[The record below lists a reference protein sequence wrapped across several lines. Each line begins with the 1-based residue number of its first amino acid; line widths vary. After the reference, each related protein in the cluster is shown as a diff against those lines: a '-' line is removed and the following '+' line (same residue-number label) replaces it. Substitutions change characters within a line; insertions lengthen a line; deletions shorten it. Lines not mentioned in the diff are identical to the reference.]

1 MTTPI
6 SEQNRLSSIDML
18 RGLALLGILLMNIQ
32 SFAMIGAAYSFP
44 NLHMD
49 VSGLNLVVW
58 TMSHVF
64 ADLKFM
70 AIFSML
76 FGAGIILS
84 TRRQDQ
90 AGHSTLFFHN
100 IRTFWLLMFGVLH
113 AYFIWYGDILVT
125 YALCGFVVYWFRNL
139 SVPILLCMGG
149 ISLSIALL
157 IMVSAGI
164 APADVQLGILRDF
177 VPNNA
182 EIASEVA
189 AYRGAWADVQHV
201 RLIEALDMQF
211 SAIPLFLFWRARGLM
226 LIGMALFKL
235 GVFNAARSPKF
246 YLRLVGVTGV
256 IGFSLIGYG
265 AVQLIDQNWDPGYS
279 LLQHGGV
286 YNYLGS
292 IAVALFYVGCMM
304 LIAQNRVW
312 PAAQARLAAV
322 GRMAFTNYILQSVI
336 ATIFF
341 YGYGFGFF
349 GSVER
354 WGQFLIVLLI
364 WTFQLWLSPIWLSR
378 FRFGPLEWLWRS
390 LTYFKFQPMIK

>member
-1 MTTPI
+1 
-6 SEQNRLSSIDML
+6 
-18 RGLALLGILLMNIQ
+18 
-32 SFAMIGAAYSFP
+32 
-44 NLHMD
+44 
-49 VSGLNLVVW
+49 
-58 TMSHVF
+58 
-64 ADLKFM
+64 
-70 AIFSML
+70 
-76 FGAGIILS
+76 
-84 TRRQDQ
+84 
-90 AGHSTLFFHN
+90 
-100 IRTFWLLMFGVLH
+100 
-113 AYFIWYGDILVT
+113 
-125 YALCGFVVYWFRNL
+125 
-139 SVPILLCMGG
+139 MGG

-157 IMVSAGI
+157 MMVSAGI

-211 SAIPLFLFWRARGLM
+211 SAIPLFLFWRGRGLM

-312 PAAQARLAAV
+312 PVAQARLAAV

>member
-1 MTTPI
+1 
-6 SEQNRLSSIDML
+6 
-18 RGLALLGILLMNIQ
+18 
-32 SFAMIGAAYSFP
+32 
-44 NLHMD
+44 MD

-64 ADLKFM
+64 ADLKFI

-90 AGHSTLFFHN
+90 AGHSTLFLHN

-139 SVPILLCMGG
+139 SVPILLRMGG

-157 IMVSAGI
+157 ILVSAGI

-201 RLIEALDMQF
+201 RLIEAHMLYIRP
-211 SAIPLFLFWRARGLM
+211 SAPVCGNF
-226 LIGMALFKL
+226 
-235 GVFNAARSPKF
+235 
-246 YLRLVGVTGV
+246 TGDLCV
-256 IGFSLIGYG
+256 I
-265 AVQLIDQNWDPGYS
+265 W
-279 LLQHGGV
+279 HK
-286 YNYLGS
+286 
-292 IAVALFYVGCMM
+292 IA
-304 LIAQNRVW
+304 
-312 PAAQARLAAV
+312 
-322 GRMAFTNYILQSVI
+322 
-336 ATIFF
+336 
-341 YGYGFGFF
+341 
-349 GSVER
+349 
-354 WGQFLIVLLI
+354 
-364 WTFQLWLSPIWLSR
+364 
-378 FRFGPLEWLWRS
+378 
-390 LTYFKFQPMIK
+390 

>member
-1 MTTPI
+1 
-6 SEQNRLSSIDML
+6 
-18 RGLALLGILLMNIQ
+18 
-32 SFAMIGAAYSFP
+32 
-44 NLHMD
+44 
-49 VSGLNLVVW
+49 
-58 TMSHVF
+58 
-64 ADLKFM
+64 
-70 AIFSML
+70 
-76 FGAGIILS
+76 
-84 TRRQDQ
+84 
-90 AGHSTLFFHN
+90 
-100 IRTFWLLMFGVLH
+100 
-113 AYFIWYGDILVT
+113 
-125 YALCGFVVYWFRNL
+125 
-139 SVPILLCMGG
+139 
-149 ISLSIALL
+149 
-157 IMVSAGI
+157 
-164 APADVQLGILRDF
+164 
-177 VPNNA
+177 
-182 EIASEVA
+182 
-189 AYRGAWADVQHV
+189 
-201 RLIEALDMQF
+201 
-211 SAIPLFLFWRARGLM
+211 
-226 LIGMALFKL
+226 MALFKL

-279 LLQHGGV
+279 LLQYGSV

-304 LIAQNRVW
+304 LIAQKRVW

-336 ATIFF
+336 ATTFF

>member
-32 SFAMIGAAYSFP
+32 SFAMISAAYSFP

-64 ADLKFM
+64 ADMKFM

-139 SVPILLCMGG
+139 SVPILLGVGG

-157 IMVSAGI
+157 IMVSAGV
-164 APADVQLGILRDF
+164 APADVQVGILRDF

-182 EIASEVA
+182 EIASEIA
-189 AYRGAWADVQHV
+189 AYKGTWADVQHV

-211 SAIPLFLFWRARGLM
+211 SAIPLLLFWRAGGLM
-226 LIGMALFKL
+226 LIGIALFKL

-265 AVQLIDQNWDPGYS
+265 AVQLIDQNWDPSYS
-279 LLQHGGV
+279 LFQHGGV

-292 IAVALFYVGCMM
+292 IAVALFYVGCVM
-304 LIAQNRVW
+304 LIAQKRVW

-336 ATIFF
+336 ATTFF

-364 WTFQLWLSPIWLSR
+364 WVFQLWLSPIWLSR